1 MVNVRRLVAVAAALL
16 ASPTA
21 AQAHAPTPTP
31 LGIVAQTFGHF
42 DRDTLA
48 PLAPSLPLPEPHAR
62 PVFSPDERRLAL
74 GLSAPGTAK
83 GRVGVWIVDPA
94 RVKVLHE
101 VVTGIAAEAVVY
113 PGVVAALLQNGRLV
127 IIDPASGKIRS
138 RRQIGRTS
146 CAPDAVQT
154 ATRGVIVNEIGR
166 DKVEVTI
173 VDPRGTVHRLRLPLK
188 TSERNCRKV
197 GLAADAT
204 RAYVTTA
211 HRIAAIDPITRHV
224 DILRFTGGMDADVVP
239 GGLAIAGTSG
249 LAVVDTKTW
258 KTRWRDRSARNVQTE
273 AGTVIGTGAR
283 NVTARNARTGR
294 LLWRAPGAA
303 QAVAAG
309 RVYAQP
315 AVLDL
320 ATGEQVGTHPEV
332 FSAIRFVM
340 NRKTDRVLL
349 GAPG

>member
-1 MVNVRRLVAVAAALL
+1 
-16 ASPTA
+16 
-21 AQAHAPTPTP
+21 QAEAPTPTP
-31 LGIVAQTFGHF
+31 LGIVEQTFGHF

-48 PLAPSLPLPEPHAR
+48 PIAPSLPLPEPHAR

-74 GLSAPGTAK
+74 GLSAPGAGGN

-94 RVKVLHE
+94 HVKVLHAVE
-101 VVTGIAAEAVVY
+101 TGIAAEAVVY
-113 PGVVAALLQNGRLV
+113 PGVVAALLQNGQLA
-127 IIDPASGKIRS
+127 IIDPESGKIRS
-138 RRQIGRTS
+138 RKAVGRTS
-146 CAPDAVQT
+146 CAPEAVQT
-154 ATRGVIVNEIGR
+154 KDRGVIVNEIRG
-166 DKVEVTI
+166 DEVEVTI
-173 VDPRGTVHRLRLPLK
+173 VDPRGAVHTLRLPFK
-188 TSERNCRKV
+188 TAQRTCRKV

-211 HRIAAIDPITRHV
+211 HRIAAIDPVTRHV
-224 DILRFTGGMDADVVP
+224 ETVRFTGGTDADVVP
-239 GGLAIAGTSG
+239 GGLAIAGTQG
-249 LAVVDTKTW
+249 LAVVDTSTW
-258 KTRWRDRSARNVQTE
+258 KTRWRDRSARNVQT
-273 AGTVIGTGAR
+273 AANTVIGTGAR
-283 NVTARNARTGR
+283 KITARDARTGR
-294 LLWRAPGAA
+294 VLWRKPGSA

-349 GAPG
+349 GALG

>member
-1 MVNVRRLVAVAAALL
+1 MTAALL

-21 AQAHAPTPTP
+21 AQAHGQTPTPTP
-31 LGIVAQTFGHF
+31 LGIVEQTFGHF

-74 GLSAPGTAK
+74 GLSAPGTNQ

-94 RVKVLHE
+94 RVKVLHA
-101 VVTGIAAEAVVY
+101 VVTGIAAEAIVY
-113 PGVVAALLQNGRLV
+113 PGVVAALLQNGRLA
-127 IIDPASGKIRS
+127 IIDPTSGKIRS

-146 CAPDAVQT
+146 CAPEAVQT
-154 ATRGVIVNEIGR
+154 VTRGVIVNEIER

-173 VDPRGTVHRLRLPLK
+173 VDPRGKVHTLRLPLK

-197 GLAADAT
+197 GLAADAK
-204 RAYVTTA
+204 RAYVTNA
-211 HRIAAIDPITRHV
+211 HRIAAIDPVTGHV
-224 DILRFTGGMDADVVP
+224 DITRATAGTDADAVP
-239 GGLAIAGTSG
+239 GGLAVAGTAG

-258 KTRWRDRSARNVQTE
+258 KTRWRDRSAR
-273 AGTVIGTGAR
+273 TVKTQANTVVGTGHGKVSAR
-283 NVTARNARTGR
+283 DARTGH

-303 QAVAAG
+303 LAVAAG
-309 RVYAQP
+309 RVYAQA

-320 ATGEQVGTHPEV
+320 ATGEQAGTHPEV

-340 NRKTDRVLL
+340 NRKTDRVLR